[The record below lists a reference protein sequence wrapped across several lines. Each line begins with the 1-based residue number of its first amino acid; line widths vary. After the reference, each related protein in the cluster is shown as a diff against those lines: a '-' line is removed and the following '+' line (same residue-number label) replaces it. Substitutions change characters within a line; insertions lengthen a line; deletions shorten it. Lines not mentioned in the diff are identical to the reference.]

1 MKSKLLFFL
10 FVFLLIPDILLAQPL
25 GFNKVTD
32 DVSLYKNFLDELDDA
47 GQTLQIVTINSFKL
61 YFWFDLEICLDY
73 NWYDSGDDYYM
84 EMGLVKPVFKNFK
97 LNYQR
102 IYGTFVNKPINQV
115 GIRFSF

>member
-1 MKSKLLFFL
+1 MKSKFFIFL
-10 FVFLLIPDILLAQPL
+10 FLFSFFPVFVLAQPL

-32 DVSLYKNFLDELDDA
+32 DVSLYKNFQDELDDA

-73 NWYDSGDDYYM
+73 NWYDLGDDYYM
-84 EMGLVKPVFKNFK
+84 EMGLVKPVYKNFK